1 MEKHPLPPKGSGCAP
16 ALESG
21 FFKQGFTF
29 SIMVRFFLAVEESII
44 FKIRPILSKFPKVLC
59 LAFVSLHLKIC

>member
-1 MEKHPLPPKGSGCAP
+1 MEKHPLPPKGSGCTP

-29 SIMVRFFLAVEESII
+29 SIMVQFFLAVEEPII
-44 FKIRPILSKFPKVLC
+44 FKIRPISKFPKVLC
-59 LAFVSLHLKIC
+59 LAFVSLHVKIC